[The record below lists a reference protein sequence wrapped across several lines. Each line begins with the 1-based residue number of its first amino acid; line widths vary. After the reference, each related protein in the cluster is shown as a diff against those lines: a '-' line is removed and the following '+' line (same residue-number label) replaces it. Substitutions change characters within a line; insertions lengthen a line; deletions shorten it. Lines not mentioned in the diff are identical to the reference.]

1 MEDIMAGG
9 SFSSMNKVIP
19 GIYYKI
25 SKQAVQQ
32 PLLTASGVLLWIG
45 ERTWGDAVERISLDD
60 YSKDVCYR
68 KTGLSNTSK
77 RMELFAQSC
86 QELIA
91 YDPREGRAKAS
102 ATAFGD
108 KVTIT
113 AAKPGSLGN
122 SISVVIIDYS
132 ADVAEV
138 RTSVDG
144 VVQHRQRVKKLGELV
159 SNDWVVFGVE
169 AANADVSAHSDFGTV
184 NLTGGSDG
192 TVAGGAV
199 GAGTKATGTLWGWGP
214 ITATPD
220 GAAGNKVAVKVTSGS
235 SSETVFSGTLDVTT
249 STPVWEEI
257 FRMSKEIQTWG
268 AISEENKNKV
278 RNNKF
283 FRLDADPSSSARPF
297 EDSALGSLSDVR
309 LSGGTDGA
317 GGGAINLSLVED
329 EYFNVVVTDDQSP
342 EMRQQISAWIA
353 DRCDK
358 RGRYAR
364 CLFVDKNALPDSAP
378 DNMYLSLCVNT
389 VDGDAT
395 LTAFAL
401 ACVEA
406 GASWNESTTMS
417 TFGLDGA
424 LDEALSDEDLET
436 AIENGIM
443 AIMKRIDGALCIC
456 KDINTRA
463 KNSSIPAQLGKNR
476 AVRLVETLRN
486 TLRSLWETQYAGKV
500 HNDETGRLLWKSKV
514 CEVLNEF
521 VAGHGIEQYESDDI
535 IVAAGEK
542 SDEVIMTIPLQFI
555 DSAELVY
562 VNLIL

>member
-60 YSKDVCYR
+60 YSKDICYR

-102 ATAFGD
+102 ATAFGG

-122 SISVVIIDYS
+122 SISIVIIDYS
-132 ADVAEV
+132 ADVAEI

-169 AANADVSAHSDFGTV
+169 PANADVSAHSDFGTF

-192 TVAGGAV
+192 TAAGGAV
-199 GAGTKATGTLWGWGP
+199 GAGTKATGTLWGWGS

-220 GAAGNKVAVKVTSGS
+220 GAAGNKVSVKLSSGS
-235 SSETVFSGTLDVTT
+235 SSDLIISGTLDTTT
-249 STPVWEEI
+249 SSPVWETI
-257 FRMSKEIQTWG
+257 VTLAKGVTTWNNL
-268 AISEENKNKV
+268 SESDKTKV

-283 FRLDADPSSSARPF
+283 FTLDADPTSDTAILNPISDLPRTIP
-297 EDSALGSLSDVR
+297 LTGGSD
-309 LSGGTDGA
+309 GTA
-317 GGGAINLSLVED
+317 AGAIDLSPVED

-389 VDGDAT
+389 VNGDAS
-395 LTAFAL
+395 LTAYAL

-424 LDEALSDEDLET
+424 LDEALSDDDLEI
-436 AIENGIM
+436 AIESGIM

>member
-1 MEDIMAGG
+1 MAGG

-108 KVTIT
+108 KVTLT

-169 AANADVSAHSDFGTV
+169 AADADVSAHSDFGTV

-192 TVAGGAV
+192 TAAAGGAG

-220 GAAGNKVAVKVTSGS
+220 GAAGNKVAIKAEGAYDSAYRV
-235 SSETVFSGTLDVTT
+235 SGTLD
-249 STPVWEEI
+249 STASAPVWEQI
-257 FRMSKEIQTWG
+257 FVIDKSGLNWDAQSSSTK
-268 AISEENKNKV
+268 AAV
-278 RNNKF
+278 RSNKF
-283 FRLDADPSSSARPF
+283 FTLDADPASDAKCVPT
-297 EDSALGSLSDVR
+297 SLSGPQKFD
-309 LSGGTDGA
+309 LTGGVDGA
-317 GGGAINLSLVED
+317 GGGAIDLSPVED

-389 VDGDAT
+389 VNGDAS
-395 LTAFAL
+395 LTAYAL

-406 GASWNESTTMS
+406 GASWNESATMS

-424 LDEALSDEDLET
+424 LDEALSDDDLET
-436 AIENGIM
+436 AIESGIM

>member
-1 MEDIMAGG
+1 MAGG

-102 ATAFGD
+102 ATAFGG
-108 KVTIT
+108 KVAIT

-122 SISVVIIDYS
+122 SISIVIIDYS

-192 TVAGGAV
+192 TAAGGAV

-235 SSETVFSGTLDVTT
+235 TSDTLFSGTLDVTA
-249 STPVWEEI
+249 SSPVWEEI
-257 FRMSKEIQTWG
+257 LRMSKSIQTWG
-268 AISEENKNKV
+268 EISEENKNKV

-283 FRLDADPSSSARPF
+283 FRLNADPSSSVRPF
-297 EDSALGSLSDVR
+297 QDSEMGSLSDVR
-309 LSGGTDGA
+309 LSGGADGA
-317 GGGAINLSLVED
+317 GGGAIDLSLVED

-389 VDGDAT
+389 VDGNAS

-436 AIENGIM
+436 AIESGIM

>member
-1 MEDIMAGG
+1 MAGG

-60 YSKDVCYR
+60 YSKDICYR

-102 ATAFGD
+102 AKAFGD
-108 KVTIT
+108 KVTLT

-144 VVQHRQRVKKLGELV
+144 VVQHRQRVKKLGDLV

-169 AANADVSAHSDFGTV
+169 PASAGDSAHSNFGTV

-192 TVAGGAV
+192 TASTGGAGG
-199 GAGTKATGTLWGWGP
+199 GKKATGALWGWGG

-220 GAAGNKVAVKVTSGS
+220 GAAGNKVAIKAEGQFDS
-235 SSETVFSGTLDVTT
+235 SYTVSGTLDYLASPV
-249 STPVWEEI
+249 VWERIFEI
-257 FRMSKEIQTWG
+257 DKSGLTW
-268 AISEENKNKV
+268 AEQSSATQAAA
-278 RNNKF
+278 RSNKF
-283 FRLDADPSSSARPF
+283 FTLDADPVSDAQCVPMSLTNTQSF
-297 EDSALGSLSDVR
+297 ALA
-309 LSGGTDGA
+309 GGADGGA
-317 GGGAINLSLVED
+317 GGGLNLSPVED

-342 EMRQQISAWIA
+342 EMRQEIAAWIA

-378 DNMYLSLCVNT
+378 DNMYLSLCVNS
-389 VDGDAT
+389 VNGDDS

-443 AIMKRIDGALCIC
+443 AIMKRVDGALCIC

-463 KNSSIPAQLGKNR
+463 KDSAIPAQLGKNR
-476 AVRLVETLRN
+476 AVRLIETLRN

-535 IVAAGEK
+535 VVAAGEK

>member
-1 MEDIMAGG
+1 MAGG

-102 ATAFGD
+102 ATAFGG
-108 KVTIT
+108 KVNIT

-122 SISVVIIDYS
+122 SISIVIIDYS

-192 TVAGGAV
+192 TAAAGGAV

-220 GAAGNKVAVKVTSGS
+220 GAAGNKVTVKLSDS
-235 SSETVFSGTLDVTT
+235 ASSELVISGTLDNTAP
-249 STPVWEEI
+249 SPVWETIVTLAKGGLKWQNLGE
-257 FRMSKEIQTWG
+257 SDK
-268 AISEENKNKV
+268 AKV
-278 RNNKF
+278 RSNKF
-283 FRLDADPSSSARPF
+283 FTLDADPSVDTDILNPI
-297 EDSALGSLSDVR
+297 SDLPR
-309 LSGGTDGA
+309 TTPLHGGADGA
-317 GGGAINLSLVED
+317 AGGAIDLSPVED

-389 VDGDAT
+389 VNGDAS

-424 LDEALSDEDLET
+424 LDEALSDDDLET
-436 AIENGIM
+436 AIESGIM

>member
-1 MEDIMAGG
+1 MAGG

-60 YSKDVCYR
+60 YSKDACYR
-68 KTGLSNTSK
+68 KTGLSNTNK

-102 ATAFGD
+102 ATAFGG
-108 KVTIT
+108 KVTLT

-122 SISVVIIDYS
+122 SISIVIIDYS

-192 TVAGGAV
+192 TAASGGA
-199 GAGTKATGTLWGWGP
+199 GGTKATGTLWGWGP
-214 ITATPD
+214 ITAVPD
-220 GAAGNKVAVKVTSGS
+220 GAAGNKVSIKAEGAYDSAYRVY
-235 SSETVFSGTLDVTT
+235 GTLD
-249 STPVWEEI
+249 STASAPVWEQIFEI
-257 FRMSKEIQTWG
+257 EKSALNWAPQSSATK
-268 AISEENKNKV
+268 AAV
-278 RNNKF
+278 RSNKF
-283 FRLDADPSSSARPF
+283 FTLNADPNSDAQCVPT
-297 EDSALGSLSDVR
+297 SLSGPQKFD
-309 LSGGTDGA
+309 LGGGVDGA
-317 GGGAINLSLVED
+317 GGGAIDLSPVED

-389 VDGDAT
+389 VNGDAP

-436 AIENGIM
+436 AIESGIM

>member
-1 MEDIMAGG
+1 MAGG

-60 YSKDVCYR
+60 YSKDACYR

-102 ATAFGD
+102 ATAFGG

-122 SISVVIIDYS
+122 SISIVIIDYS

-169 AANADVSAHSDFGTV
+169 ASNADVSAHSNFGTV

-192 TVAGGAV
+192 AAAGGAG

-220 GAAGNKVAVKVTSGS
+220 GAAGNKVAVKVAPGS
-235 SSETVFSGTLDVTT
+235 SSDTVFSGTLDVTA
-249 STPVWEEI
+249 SSPVWEEI
-257 FRMSKEIQTWG
+257 FRMPKGVQTWG
-268 AISEENKNKV
+268 EVSEENKNKV

-283 FRLDADPSSSARPF
+283 FRLDADPSSSVRPF
-297 EDSALGSLSDVR
+297 EDSQQGSLSDVR
-309 LSGGTDGA
+309 LSGGSDAGA
-317 GGGAINLSLVED
+317 GGGAIDLSPVED

-389 VDGDAT
+389 VNGDAS

-424 LDEALSDEDLET
+424 LDEALSDDDLET
-436 AIENGIM
+436 AIESGIM

>member
-1 MEDIMAGG
+1 MAGG

-60 YSKDVCYR
+60 YSKDICYR
-68 KTGLSNTSK
+68 KTGLSNTNK

-102 ATAFGD
+102 ATAYSG
-108 KVTIT
+108 KVAIT

-159 SNDWVVFGVE
+159 NNDWVVFGVE
-169 AANADVSAHSDFGTV
+169 SANADVSAHSDFGTV

-192 TVAGGAV
+192 TAAGGAG

-214 ITATPD
+214 ITAVPD
-220 GAAGNKVAVKVTSGS
+220 GAAGNNVSVKLSDGS
-235 SSETVFSGTLDVTT
+235 SSELVISGTLDVTT
-249 STPVWEEI
+249 SSPVWETI
-257 FRMSKEIQTWG
+257 VTLPKGVSTWNG
-268 AISEENKNKV
+268 LGDSDKAKV
-278 RNNKF
+278 RSNKF
-283 FRLDADPSSSARPF
+283 FTLDADPTSDTAI
-297 EDSALGSLSDVR
+297 LSPISDLPRTVP
-309 LSGGTDGA
+309 LSGGADAGA
-317 GGGAINLSLVED
+317 AGPIDLSPVED

-342 EMRQQISAWIA
+342 ETRQLVSAWIA

-436 AIENGIM
+436 AIESGIM

-463 KNSSIPAQLGKNR
+463 KNSAIPAQLGKNR

>member
-25 SKQAVQQ
+25 SKQAVEQ

-45 ERTWGDAVERISLDD
+45 ERTWGDSVERISLDD

-68 KTGLSNTSK
+68 KTGLSNTNK

-102 ATAFGD
+102 ATAYGG

-169 AANADVSAHSDFGTV
+169 ASNADVSAHSDFGTV

-192 TVAGGAV
+192 TASAGGAG

-220 GAAGNKVAVKVTSGS
+220 GAAGNKVSIKAEGAFDSRYIV
-235 SSETVFSGTLDVTT
+235 SGTLD
-249 STPVWEEI
+249 STASSPVWEQIFEI
-257 FRMSKEIQTWG
+257 DKSALTW
-268 AISEENKNKV
+268 AEQSSATKTAA
-278 RNNKF
+278 RSNKF
-283 FRLDADPSSSARPF
+283 FTLDADPDGSAQCVPT
-297 EDSALGSLSDVR
+297 SLSGPQQFS
-309 LSGGTDGA
+309 LTGGSDGA
-317 GGGAINLSLVED
+317 AGGAIDLSPVED

-424 LDEALSDEDLET
+424 LDEALSDDDLEI
-436 AIENGIM
+436 AIESGIM

-463 KNSSIPAQLGKNR
+463 KNSAIPAQLGKNR

>member
-1 MEDIMAGG
+1 MAGG

-45 ERTWGDAVERISLDD
+45 ERTWGDAVERISLED
-60 YSKDVCYR
+60 YSKDICYR

-102 ATAFGD
+102 ATAFGG
-108 KVTIT
+108 KVTLT

-169 AANADVSAHSDFGTV
+169 AAHAGDSAHSDFGTV

-192 TVAGGAV
+192 TAAGGAV

-214 ITATPD
+214 ITAVPD
-220 GAAGNKVAVKVTSGS
+220 GAAGNNVAIKFFEAS
-235 SSETVFSGTLDVTT
+235 SNFFTMQGTLNADA
-249 STPVWEEI
+249 SEPVWETIGSLTE
-257 FRMSKEIQTWG
+257 SGLTWSNME
-268 AISEENKNKV
+268 AYRS
-278 RNNKF
+278 NKF
-283 FRLDADPSSSARPF
+283 FTMDADPSSSAV
-297 EDSALGSLSDVR
+297 LCKVSDLPITTR
-309 LSGGTDGA
+309 LTGGADGA
-317 GGGAINLSLVED
+317 GGGAIDLSPVED

-342 EMRQQISAWIA
+342 EMRQLVSAWIA

-378 DNMYLSLCVNT
+378 DNMYLSLCVNC
-389 VDGDAT
+389 VDGDET

-424 LDEALSDEDLET
+424 LDEALSDDDLEI
-436 AIENGIM
+436 AIESGIM

-542 SDEVIMTIPLQFI
+542 SDEVVMTIPLQFI

>member
-1 MEDIMAGG
+1 MAGG

-102 ATAFGD
+102 ATAFGG
-108 KVTIT
+108 KVNIT

-122 SISVVIIDYS
+122 SISIVIIDYS

-169 AANADVSAHSDFGTV
+169 AANADVSAHSNFGTV

-192 TVAGGAV
+192 TAAAGGAV

-220 GAAGNKVAVKVTSGS
+220 GSAGNKVAIKIYEAASN
-235 SSETVFSGTLDVTT
+235 FYPLQGTLDADVAE
-249 STPVWEEI
+249 PVWETI
-257 FRMSKEIQTWG
+257 GNLTDSGFTWSNVD
-268 AISEENKNKV
+268 AYRS
-278 RNNKF
+278 NKF
-283 FRLDADPSSSARPF
+283 FTLDADPSSSAVLCKVGDLP
-297 EDSALGSLSDVR
+297 LTTR
-309 LSGGTDGA
+309 LTGGADGA
-317 GGGAINLSLVED
+317 GGGAIDLSPVED

-364 CLFVDKNALPDSAP
+364 CLFVDKNALPDNAP

-389 VDGDAT
+389 VNGDAS
-395 LTAFAL
+395 LTAYAL

-406 GASWNESTTMS
+406 GASWNESATMS

-424 LDEALSDEDLET
+424 LDEALSDDDLET
-436 AIENGIM
+436 AIESGIM

>member
-1 MEDIMAGG
+1 MAGG

-108 KVTIT
+108 KVTLT

-122 SISVVIIDYS
+122 SISIVIIDYS

-159 SNDWVVFGVE
+159 NNDWVVFGVE
-169 AANADVSAHSDFGTV
+169 SAHAGDSAHSDFGTV
-184 NLTGGSDG
+184 NLSGGSDG
-192 TVAGGAV
+192 TAAAGG
-199 GAGTKATGTLWGWGP
+199 GTKATGTLWGWGP

-220 GAAGNKVAVKVTSGS
+220 GAAGNKVAVKVATGS
-235 SSETVFSGTLDVTT
+235 SSETVFSGTLDVTA
-249 STPVWEEI
+249 SAPVWEEI
-257 FRMSKEIQTWG
+257 FRLPKGVQPWG
-268 AISEENKNKV
+268 ELSEENKAKV

-283 FRLDADPSSSARPF
+283 FRLDADPSNSTKPF
-297 EDSALGSLSDVR
+297 EDSQLGSLSDVR
-309 LSGGTDGA
+309 LSGGAD
-317 GGGAINLSLVED
+317 GGAAGPIDLSPVED

-436 AIENGIM
+436 AIESGIM

-463 KNSSIPAQLGKNR
+463 KNSAIPAQLGKNR

-535 IVAAGEK
+535 VVAAGEK

>member
-1 MEDIMAGG
+1 MAGG

-102 ATAFGD
+102 TTAFGD

-113 AAKPGSLGN
+113 AAKPGSLGD

-169 AANADVSAHSDFGTV
+169 PANADVSAHSDFGTV

-192 TVAGGAV
+192 TAAGGAG
-199 GAGTKATGTLWGWGP
+199 GAGTKATGALWGWGP

-220 GAAGNKVAVKVTSGS
+220 GAAGNKVAIKAYKAADNFYSIQ
-235 SSETVFSGTLDVTT
+235 GTLDADAP
-249 STPVWEEI
+249 TPKWEQIGSLTE
-257 FRMSKEIQTWG
+257 SGLTWSNMD
-268 AISEENKNKV
+268 AYRS
-278 RNNKF
+278 NKF
-283 FRLDADPSSSARPF
+283 FTLDADPTSDAVIFNVSDLPLETR
-297 EDSALGSLSDVR
+297 LTGGSDA
-309 LSGGTDGA
+309 A
-317 GGGAINLSLVED
+317 GGGAIDLSLVED

-424 LDEALSDEDLET
+424 LDEALSDDDLEI
-436 AIENGIM
+436 AIESGIM

>member
-1 MEDIMAGG
+1 MAGG

-169 AANADVSAHSDFGTV
+169 ASNADVSAHSDFGTV

-192 TVAGGAV
+192 TAAGGAV
-199 GAGTKATGTLWGWGP
+199 GVGTKATGTLWGWGP

-220 GAAGNKVAVKVTSGS
+220 GAAGNNVSVKLSDGS
-235 SSETVFSGTLDVTT
+235 SSELVISGTLD
-249 STPVWEEI
+249 STAPSPVWETI
-257 FRMSKEIQTWG
+257 VTLAKGVTTWNG
-268 AISEENKNKV
+268 LGDSDKAKV
-278 RNNKF
+278 RSNKF
-283 FRLDADPSSSARPF
+283 FTLDADPASDTAI
-297 EDSALGSLSDVR
+297 LSPISDLPR
-309 LSGGTDGA
+309 TIPLTGGADAT
-317 GGGAINLSLVED
+317 GGGAIDLSLVED

-389 VDGDAT
+389 VDGNAT

-406 GASWNESTTMS
+406 GASWNESATMS

-424 LDEALSDEDLET
+424 LDEALSDDDLET
-436 AIENGIM
+436 AIESGIM

>member
-1 MEDIMAGG
+1 MAGG

-108 KVTIT
+108 KVTLT

-192 TVAGGAV
+192 TAAAGGA
-199 GAGTKATGTLWGWGP
+199 GGTKATGTLWGWGP

-220 GAAGNKVAVKVTSGS
+220 GAAGNKVAIKAEGAYDSAYRV
-235 SSETVFSGTLDVTT
+235 SGTLD
-249 STPVWEEI
+249 STASAPVWEQI
-257 FRMSKEIQTWG
+257 FVIDKSGLNWDAQSSSTK
-268 AISEENKNKV
+268 AAV
-278 RNNKF
+278 RSNKF
-283 FRLDADPSSSARPF
+283 FTLDADPASDAKCVPT
-297 EDSALGSLSDVR
+297 SLSGPQKFD
-309 LSGGTDGA
+309 LTGGVDGA
-317 GGGAINLSLVED
+317 GGGPIDLSPVED

-342 EMRQQISAWIA
+342 EMRQQIAAWIA

-389 VDGDAT
+389 VNGDAS
-395 LTAFAL
+395 LTAYAL

-424 LDEALSDEDLET
+424 LDEALSDDDLET
-436 AIENGIM
+436 AIESGIM

>member
-1 MEDIMAGG
+1 MAGG

-102 ATAFGD
+102 ATAYSG
-108 KVTIT
+108 KVAIT

-192 TVAGGAV
+192 TAAGGAV

-220 GAAGNKVAVKVTSGS
+220 GAAGNKVAIKAEGAFNT
-235 SSETVFSGTLDVTT
+235 TYNISGTLDVTAP
-249 STPVWEEI
+249 SPVWEVI
-257 FRMSKEIQTWG
+257 CGIGKDGLSWSNQDPVIQG
-268 AISEENKNKV
+268 MIRS
-278 RNNKF
+278 NKF
-283 FRLDADPSSSARPF
+283 FTLDADPSS
-297 EDSALGSLSDVR
+297 DALCVPTSLSGPQQFS
-309 LSGGTDGA
+309 LTGGADGA
-317 GGGAINLSLVED
+317 GGGAIDLSPVED

-424 LDEALSDEDLET
+424 LDEALSDDDLET
-436 AIENGIM
+436 AIESGIM
-443 AIMKRIDGALCIC
+443 AIMKRIDGSLCIC

>member
-1 MEDIMAGG
+1 MAGG

-108 KVTIT
+108 KVTLT

-132 ADVAEV
+132 ADVAEI

-169 AANADVSAHSDFGTV
+169 PANADVSAHSDFGTV

-192 TVAGGAV
+192 TAAAGGAG
-199 GAGTKATGTLWGWGP
+199 GAGTKATGVLGGWGP

-220 GAAGNKVAVKVTSGS
+220 GAAGNKVGIRVEENTSSGITIKATLDRLS
-235 SSETVFSGTLDVTT
+235 SSIAWTPIANLPKGVSTWGSVDGSIKNAIRTNSFFAFNTEPTNEANIYPTSMSDLPLDVNLTG
-249 STPVWEEI
+249 
-257 FRMSKEIQTWG
+257 G
-268 AISEENKNKV
+268 A
-278 RNNKF
+278 
-283 FRLDADPSSSARPF
+283 DA
-297 EDSALGSLSDVR
+297 
-309 LSGGTDGA
+309 GA
-317 GGGAINLSLVED
+317 GGGAIDLSPVED

-389 VDGDAT
+389 VDGNAT

-406 GASWNESTTMS
+406 GASWNESATMS

-436 AIENGIM
+436 AIESGIM

-521 VAGHGIEQYESDDI
+521 VAGHGIEHRTTLSWRL
-535 IVAAGEK
+535 ARSRMK
-542 SDEVIMTIPLQFI
+542 SL
-555 DSAELVY
+555 
-562 VNLIL
+562 

>member
-1 MEDIMAGG
+1 MAGG

-192 TVAGGAV
+192 TAAGGAV

-235 SSETVFSGTLDVTT
+235 MSETVFSGTLDVTA
-249 STPVWEEI
+249 SSPVWEEI
-257 FRMSKEIQTWG
+257 FRMSKAIQTWG
-268 AISEENKNKV
+268 EVSEENKNKV

-283 FRLDADPSSSARPF
+283 FRLAADPSSSVRPF
-297 EDSALGSLSDVR
+297 EDSELGSLSDVR
-309 LSGGTDGA
+309 LSGGADGA
-317 GGGAINLSLVED
+317 GGGAIDLSLVED

-389 VDGDAT
+389 VDGNAS

-424 LDEALSDEDLET
+424 LDEALSDDDLET
-436 AIENGIM
+436 AIESGIM

>member
-1 MEDIMAGG
+1 MAGG

-91 YDPREGRAKAS
+91 YEPREGRAKAS

-108 KVTIT
+108 KVTLT

-192 TVAGGAV
+192 TAAGGAV

-220 GAAGNKVAVKVTSGS
+220 GAAGNKVAVKVTSDS
-235 SSETVFSGTLDVTT
+235 MSDTVFSGTLDVTA
-249 STPVWEEI
+249 SAPVWEEI
-257 FRMSKEIQTWG
+257 FRMTKSIQTWG
-268 AISEENKNKV
+268 EISEANKNKV

-283 FRLDADPSSSARPF
+283 FRLNADPSGSVRPF
-297 EDSALGSLSDVR
+297 EDSEMGSLSDVR
-309 LSGGTDGA
+309 LSGGADGA
-317 GGGAINLSLVED
+317 GGGAIDLSLVED

-389 VDGDAT
+389 VDGNAS

-436 AIENGIM
+436 AIESGIM

>member
-1 MEDIMAGG
+1 MAGG

-192 TVAGGAV
+192 TAAGGAV

-220 GAAGNKVAVKVTSGS
+220 GAAGNKVTVKLSEGGS
-235 SSETVFSGTLDVTT
+235 SEVIISGTLDNTAPSPAWETIVTLPKGGT
-249 STPVWEEI
+249 KWQNLGESD
-257 FRMSKEIQTWG
+257 K
-268 AISEENKNKV
+268 AKV
-278 RNNKF
+278 RSNKF
-283 FRLDADPSSSARPF
+283 FTLDADPSVDTFILNPI
-297 EDSALGSLSDVR
+297 SDLPR
-309 LSGGTDGA
+309 TSPLQGGADGA
-317 GGGAINLSLVED
+317 GGGAIDLSLVED

-389 VDGDAT
+389 VDGNAS

-424 LDEALSDEDLET
+424 LDEALSDDDLET
-436 AIENGIM
+436 AIESGIM

>member
-1 MEDIMAGG
+1 MAGG

-91 YDPREGRAKAS
+91 YDPRQGRAKAS
-102 ATAFGD
+102 ATAFGG

-192 TVAGGAV
+192 T
-199 GAGTKATGTLWGWGP
+199 
-214 ITATPD
+214 
-220 GAAGNKVAVKVTSGS
+220 AAG
-235 SSETVFSGTLDVTT
+235 
-249 STPVWEEI
+249 
-257 FRMSKEIQTWG
+257 
-268 AISEENKNKV
+268 
-278 RNNKF
+278 
-283 FRLDADPSSSARPF
+283 
-297 EDSALGSLSDVR
+297 
-309 LSGGTDGA
+309 GA
-317 GGGAINLSLVED
+317 GGGAIDLSPVED

-436 AIENGIM
+436 AIESGIM

-463 KNSSIPAQLGKNR
+463 KNSAIPAQLGKNR
-476 AVRLVETLRN
+476 AVRLIETLRN

-514 CEVLNEF
+514 CEVLNEL
-521 VAGHGIEQYESDDI
+521 VVGHGIEQYESDDI

>member
-1 MEDIMAGG
+1 MAGG

-102 ATAFGD
+102 ATAFGG
-108 KVTIT
+108 KVTLT

-122 SISVVIIDYS
+122 SISIVIIDYS
-132 ADVAEV
+132 PDVAEV

-192 TVAGGAV
+192 TAAAGGAG
-199 GAGTKATGTLWGWGP
+199 GAGTKATGTLWGWGT

-220 GAAGNKVAVKVTSGS
+220 GAAGNKVAIKVFEAASNFFTMQ
-235 SSETVFSGTLDVTT
+235 GTLNADA
-249 STPVWEEI
+249 SEPVWETIGSLTE
-257 FRMSKEIQTWG
+257 SGLTWSNLD
-268 AISEENKNKV
+268 IYKS
-278 RNNKF
+278 NKF
-283 FRLDADPSSSARPF
+283 FTLDADPSSSAVLCK
-297 EDSALGSLSDVR
+297 SSDLPLTTR
-309 LSGGTDGA
+309 LTGGADGA
-317 GGGAINLSLVED
+317 GGGAIDLSLVED

-389 VDGDAT
+389 VNGDAS
-395 LTAFAL
+395 LTAYAL

-424 LDEALSDEDLET
+424 LDEALSDDDLEI
-436 AIENGIM
+436 AIESGIM

-535 IVAAGEK
+535 VVAAGEK

>member
-1 MEDIMAGG
+1 MAGG

-102 ATAFGD
+102 ATAFGG
-108 KVTIT
+108 KVNIT

-122 SISVVIIDYS
+122 SISIVIIDYS

-169 AANADVSAHSDFGTV
+169 PANADVSAHSGFGTV

-192 TVAGGAV
+192 TASAGGAG

-220 GAAGNKVAVKVTSGS
+220 GAAGNKVAVKAEGSFSGS
-235 SSETVFSGTLDVTT
+235 YQVYGTLDNTAAE
-249 STPVWEEI
+249 PVWE
-257 FRMSKEIQTWG
+257 
-268 AISEENKNKV
+268 AILGFNKNALQWGDVTNEEKAAV
-278 RNNKF
+278 RSNKF
-283 FRLDADPSSSARPF
+283 FTLDADPASDAPCVPT
-297 EDSALGSLSDVR
+297 SLSGPQKFD
-309 LSGGTDGA
+309 LTGGADGA
-317 GGGAINLSLVED
+317 GGGAIDLSPVED

-389 VDGDAT
+389 VNGDAS
-395 LTAFAL
+395 LTAYAL

-424 LDEALSDEDLET
+424 LDEALSDDDLET
-436 AIENGIM
+436 AIESGIM

>member
-1 MEDIMAGG
+1 
-9 SFSSMNKVIP
+9 
-19 GIYYKI
+19 
-25 SKQAVQQ
+25 
-32 PLLTASGVLLWIG
+32 
-45 ERTWGDAVERISLDD
+45 
-60 YSKDVCYR
+60 
-68 KTGLSNTSK
+68 
-77 RMELFAQSC
+77 MELFAQSC

-102 ATAFGD
+102 TTAFGG
-108 KVTIT
+108 KVTLT

-144 VVQHRQRVKKLGELV
+144 VVQHRQRVKTLGELV

-169 AANADVSAHSDFGTV
+169 PANADVSAHSNFGTV

-192 TVAGGAV
+192 TASAGGAG
-199 GAGTKATGTLWGWGP
+199 GAGTKATGTLWGWGG

-220 GAAGNKVAVKVTSGS
+220 GAAGNKVAIKAEGAFDSRY
-235 SSETVFSGTLDVTT
+235 TVSGTLD
-249 STPVWEEI
+249 STVSAPVWEQIFEI
-257 FRMSKEIQTWG
+257 DKSALTWTEQSS
-268 AISEENKNKV
+268 ATKAAV
-278 RNNKF
+278 RSNKF
-283 FRLDADPSSSARPF
+283 FTLNADPNSAAQCVPT
-297 EDSALGSLSDVR
+297 SLSGPQKFD
-309 LSGGTDGA
+309 LGGGSDA
-317 GGGAINLSLVED
+317 ASGGAIDLSLVED

-342 EMRQQISAWIA
+342 EMRQQIAAWIA

-389 VDGDAT
+389 VNGDAS
-395 LTAFAL
+395 LTAYAL

-424 LDEALSDEDLET
+424 LDEALSDDDLET
-436 AIENGIM
+436 AIESGIM

-535 IVAAGEK
+535 VVAAGEK
-542 SDEVIMTIPLQFI
+542 SDEVVMTIPLQFI

>member
-1 MEDIMAGG
+1 MAGG

-102 ATAFGD
+102 ATAFGG
-108 KVTIT
+108 KVNIT

-122 SISVVIIDYS
+122 SISIVIIDYS

-169 AANADVSAHSDFGTV
+169 AANADVSAHSNFGTV

-192 TVAGGAV
+192 TASAGGAV

-220 GAAGNKVAVKVTSGS
+220 GAAGNKVAIKAEGSFSGS
-235 SSETVFSGTLDVTT
+235 YQVYGTLD
-249 STPVWEEI
+249 STASEPVWE
-257 FRMSKEIQTWG
+257 
-268 AISEENKNKV
+268 AILGFNKNALQWGDVTDEEKTAV
-278 RNNKF
+278 RSNKF
-283 FRLDADPSSSARPF
+283 FTLDADPASDAKCVPT
-297 EDSALGSLSDVR
+297 SLSGPQKFD
-309 LSGGTDGA
+309 LTGGADGA
-317 GGGAINLSLVED
+317 GGGAIDLSPVED

-389 VDGDAT
+389 VNGDAS

-406 GASWNESTTMS
+406 GASWNESATMS

-424 LDEALSDEDLET
+424 LDEALSDDDLET
-436 AIENGIM
+436 AIESGIM

>member
-1 MEDIMAGG
+1 MAGG

-108 KVTIT
+108 KVTLT

-192 TVAGGAV
+192 TAAGGAV

-235 SSETVFSGTLDVTT
+235 MSETVFSGTLDVTA
-249 STPVWEEI
+249 SAPVWEEI
-257 FRMSKEIQTWG
+257 FRMTKSIETWG
-268 AISEENKNKV
+268 EISEANKNKV

-283 FRLDADPSSSARPF
+283 FRLNADPSSSVRPF
-297 EDSALGSLSDVR
+297 EDSEMGSLSDVR
-309 LSGGTDGA
+309 LSGGADGA

-389 VDGDAT
+389 VDGNAS

-436 AIENGIM
+436 AIESGIM

>member
-1 MEDIMAGG
+1 MAGG

-102 ATAFGD
+102 ATAFGG
-108 KVTIT
+108 KVTLT

-169 AANADVSAHSDFGTV
+169 SSNADVSAHSDFGIV

-192 TVAGGAV
+192 VAATS
-199 GAGTKATGTLWGWGP
+199 GTKATGTLWGWGP

-220 GAAGNKVAVKVTSGS
+220 GAAGNKVAVKAAGDFAS
-235 SSETVFSGTLDVTT
+235 SYNVYGTLD
-249 STPVWEEI
+249 STATAPVWEKI
-257 FRMSKEIQTWG
+257 CTIDKSGSNWG
-268 AISEENKNKV
+268 LQNPTVQGNV
-278 RNNKF
+278 RSNKF
-283 FRLDADPSSSARPF
+283 FTLNADPDADAQCVPT
-297 EDSALGSLSDVR
+297 SLSGPQQFS
-309 LSGGTDGA
+309 LTGGADGA
-317 GGGAINLSLVED
+317 GGGAIDLSPVED
-329 EYFNVVVTDDQSP
+329 EYFNVVVTDDQSA

-389 VDGDAT
+389 VDGDET

-476 AVRLVETLRN
+476 AVRLIETLRN

>member
-1 MEDIMAGG
+1 MAGG
-9 SFSSMNKVIP
+9 SFFSMNKVIP

-108 KVTIT
+108 KVAIT
-113 AAKPGSLGN
+113 AAKPGSLGD
-122 SISVVIIDYS
+122 SISIVIIDYS

-169 AANADVSAHSDFGTV
+169 ASNADVSAHSDFGTV

-192 TVAGGAV
+192 TAAAGGAG

-235 SSETVFSGTLDVTT
+235 SSDIVFSGTLDVTA
-249 STPVWEEI
+249 SSPVWEEI
-257 FRMSKEIQTWG
+257 FRMTKSVQTWG
-268 AISEENKNKV
+268 EVSEENKNKV

-309 LSGGTDGA
+309 LSGGADGA
-317 GGGAINLSLVED
+317 GGGAIDLSPVED

-389 VDGDAT
+389 VNGDAS
-395 LTAFAL
+395 LTAYAL

-424 LDEALSDEDLET
+424 LDEALSDDDLET
-436 AIENGIM
+436 AIESGIM

>member
-1 MEDIMAGG
+1 MAGG

-102 ATAFGD
+102 ATAFGG

-192 TVAGGAV
+192 AAAGGAV

-220 GAAGNKVAVKVTSGS
+220 GAAGNKVAVKLSEGT
-235 SSETVFSGTLDVTT
+235 SSELVISGTLDNTAPSPAWETIVTL
-249 STPVWEEI
+249 PKGAKAWENL
-257 FRMSKEIQTWG
+257 
-268 AISEENKNKV
+268 SESDKANV
-278 RNNKF
+278 RSNKF
-283 FRLDADPSSSARPF
+283 FTLDADPSADTAILHPIG
-297 EDSALGSLSDVR
+297 ALPRTIPLQ
-309 LSGGTDGA
+309 GGADGA

-389 VDGDAT
+389 VDGNAS

-436 AIENGIM
+436 AIESGIM

>member
-1 MEDIMAGG
+1 MAGG

-102 ATAFGD
+102 ATAFGG
-108 KVTIT
+108 KVAIT

-122 SISVVIIDYS
+122 SISIVIIDYS

-192 TVAGGAV
+192 TAAAGGAG

-235 SSETVFSGTLDVTT
+235 SSEKVFSGTLDVTA
-249 STPVWEEI
+249 SSPVWEEI
-257 FRMSKEIQTWG
+257 FRMTKSVQTWG
-268 AISEENKNKV
+268 EVSEENKNKV

-297 EDSALGSLSDVR
+297 EDSQSGSLSDVR
-309 LSGGTDGA
+309 LSGGADGA
-317 GGGAINLSLVED
+317 GGGAIDLSPVED

-389 VDGDAT
+389 VNGDAS
-395 LTAFAL
+395 LTAYAL

-406 GASWNESTTMS
+406 GASWNESATMS

-424 LDEALSDEDLET
+424 LDEALSDDDLET
-436 AIENGIM
+436 AIESGIM

>member
-1 MEDIMAGG
+1 MAGG

-32 PLLTASGVLLWIG
+32 PLLTASGILLWIG

-102 ATAFGD
+102 ATAFGG

-192 TVAGGAV
+192 TAAGGAG

-220 GAAGNKVAVKVTSGS
+220 GAAGNKVAVKVTRGGS
-235 SSETVFSGTLDVTT
+235 SENVFSGTLDVTA
-249 STPVWEEI
+249 SSPVWEEI
-257 FRMSKEIQTWG
+257 FRMTKSIQTWG
-268 AISEENKNKV
+268 EVSEENKNKV

-283 FRLDADPSSSARPF
+283 FRLNADPSSSVRPF
-297 EDSALGSLSDVR
+297 EDSELGSLSDVR
-309 LSGGTDGA
+309 LSGGADGA
-317 GGGAINLSLVED
+317 GGGAIDLSLVED

>member
-1 MEDIMAGG
+1 MAGG

-108 KVTIT
+108 KVTLT

-169 AANADVSAHSDFGTV
+169 ASNADVSAHSDFGTV

-192 TVAGGAV
+192 TAAGGAG

-220 GAAGNKVAVKVTSGS
+220 GAAGNKVAVKAEGAYDSAYRV
-235 SSETVFSGTLDVTT
+235 SGTLD
-249 STPVWEEI
+249 STASAPVWEQI
-257 FRMSKEIQTWG
+257 FVIDKSALNWDAQSSSTK
-268 AISEENKNKV
+268 AAV
-278 RNNKF
+278 RSNKF
-283 FRLDADPSSSARPF
+283 FTLDADPASDAKCVPT
-297 EDSALGSLSDVR
+297 SLSGPQKFD
-309 LSGGTDGA
+309 LTGGADGA
-317 GGGAINLSLVED
+317 GGGAIDLSPVED

-389 VDGDAT
+389 VNGDAS
-395 LTAFAL
+395 LTAYAL

-406 GASWNESTTMS
+406 GASWNESATMS

-424 LDEALSDEDLET
+424 LDEALSDDDLET
-436 AIENGIM
+436 AIESGIM

>member
-1 MEDIMAGG
+1 MAGG

-102 ATAFGD
+102 ATAFGG
-108 KVTIT
+108 KVNIT

-122 SISVVIIDYS
+122 SISIVIIDYS

-169 AANADVSAHSDFGTV
+169 ASNADVSAHSNFGTV

-192 TVAGGAV
+192 TAAAGGAG

-220 GAAGNKVAVKVTSGS
+220 GAAGNKVAIKVISGS
-235 SSETVFSGTLDVTT
+235 SSDTVFSGTLDVTA
-249 STPVWEEI
+249 SSPVWEEI
-257 FRMSKEIQTWG
+257 FRMPKSLQTWG
-268 AISEENKNKV
+268 ALSEENKTKV

-283 FRLDADPSSSARPF
+283 FRLDADPSSSVLPF
-297 EDSALGSLSDVR
+297 EASQLGSLSDVR
-309 LSGGTDGA
+309 LSGGADGA
-317 GGGAINLSLVED
+317 GGGAIDLSPVED

-389 VDGDAT
+389 VNGDAS
-395 LTAFAL
+395 LTAYAL

-424 LDEALSDEDLET
+424 LDEALSDDDLET
-436 AIENGIM
+436 AIESGIM

>member
-1 MEDIMAGG
+1 MAGG

-68 KTGLSNTSK
+68 KTGLSNTNK

-102 ATAFGD
+102 NTAFGG
-108 KVTIT
+108 KVTLT

-122 SISVVIIDYS
+122 SISIVIIDYS
-132 ADVAEV
+132 SDVAEV

-192 TVAGGAV
+192 TAAGGAG
-199 GAGTKATGTLWGWGP
+199 GAGGTKATGTLWGWGP

-220 GAAGNKVAVKVTSGS
+220 GAAGNKVAIKVATGS
-235 SSETVFSGTLDVTT
+235 SSDTVFSGTLDVTA
-249 STPVWEEI
+249 SSPVWEEI
-257 FRMSKEIQTWG
+257 FRMPKGVQSWG
-268 AISEENKNKV
+268 EISEENKNKV

-283 FRLDADPSSSARPF
+283 FRLNADPSNSVRPF
-297 EDSALGSLSDVR
+297 EDSEMGSLSDVR
-309 LSGGTDGA
+309 LSGGADGA
-317 GGGAINLSLVED
+317 GGAIDLSPVED

-436 AIENGIM
+436 AIESGIM

>member
-1 MEDIMAGG
+1 M
-9 SFSSMNKVIP
+9 
-19 GIYYKI
+19 
-25 SKQAVQQ
+25 
-32 PLLTASGVLLWIG
+32 
-45 ERTWGDAVERISLDD
+45 
-60 YSKDVCYR
+60 
-68 KTGLSNTSK
+68 
-77 RMELFAQSC
+77 
-86 QELIA
+86 
-91 YDPREGRAKAS
+91 
-102 ATAFGD
+102 
-108 KVTIT
+108 
-113 AAKPGSLGN
+113 
-122 SISVVIIDYS
+122 
-132 ADVAEV
+132 
-138 RTSVDG
+138 
-144 VVQHRQRVKKLGELV
+144 
-159 SNDWVVFGVE
+159 
-169 AANADVSAHSDFGTV
+169 
-184 NLTGGSDG
+184 
-192 TVAGGAV
+192 
-199 GAGTKATGTLWGWGP
+199 WGWGP

-220 GAAGNKVAVKVTSGS
+220 GAAGNKVAVKVTTGS
-235 SSETVFSGTLDVTT
+235 ASDTVFSGTLDVTA
-249 STPVWEEI
+249 SSPVWEEI
-257 FRMSKEIQTWG
+257 FRMTKSVQTWG
-268 AISEENKNKV
+268 ELSEENKGKV

-283 FRLDADPSSSARPF
+283 FRLDADPSSSVRPF
-297 EDSALGSLSDVR
+297 DDSELGSLSDVR
-309 LSGGTDGA
+309 LSGGADGA
-317 GGGAINLSLVED
+317 GGVAIDLSPVED

-389 VDGDAT
+389 VDGDST

-424 LDEALSDEDLET
+424 LDEALSDDDLET
-436 AIENGIM
+436 AIESGIM

>member
-1 MEDIMAGG
+1 MAGG

-102 ATAFGD
+102 ATAFGG
-108 KVTIT
+108 KVNIT

-122 SISVVIIDYS
+122 SISIVIIDYS

-169 AANADVSAHSDFGTV
+169 PANADVSAHSNFGTV

-192 TVAGGAV
+192 TAAAGGAG

-220 GAAGNKVAVKVTSGS
+220 GAAGNKVAIKAEGAYDSAY
-235 SSETVFSGTLDVTT
+235 TVSGTLD
-249 STPVWEEI
+249 STASAPVWERIFEI
-257 FRMSKEIQTWG
+257 DKSALNWDAQSSSTK
-268 AISEENKNKV
+268 AAV
-278 RNNKF
+278 RSNKF
-283 FRLDADPSSSARPF
+283 FTLDADPASDAKCVPT
-297 EDSALGSLSDVR
+297 SLSGPQKFD
-309 LSGGTDGA
+309 LTGGADGA
-317 GGGAINLSLVED
+317 GGGAIDLSPVED

-378 DNMYLSLCVNT
+378 DNMYLSLCGNT
-389 VDGDAT
+389 VNGDAS
-395 LTAFAL
+395 LTAYAL

-406 GASWNESTTMS
+406 GASWNESATMS

-424 LDEALSDEDLET
+424 LDEALSDDDLET
-436 AIENGIM
+436 AIESGIM

>member
-1 MEDIMAGG
+1 MAGG

-199 GAGTKATGTLWGWGP
+199 GAGTKATGTLWGWGA

-220 GAAGNKVAVKVTSGS
+220 GAAGNKVAVKVTIGS
-235 SSETVFSGTLDVTT
+235 MSETVFSGTLDVTA
-249 STPVWEEI
+249 SSPVWEEI
-257 FRMSKEIQTWG
+257 FRMSKAIQTWG
-268 AISEENKNKV
+268 EVSEENKNKV

-283 FRLDADPSSSARPF
+283 FRLDADPSSSVRPF
-297 EDSALGSLSDVR
+297 EDSELGSLSDVR
-309 LSGGTDGA
+309 LSGGADGA
-317 GGGAINLSLVED
+317 GGGAIDLSLVED
-329 EYFNVVVTDDQSP
+329 EYFNVAVTDDQSP

-389 VDGDAT
+389 VDGNAS

>member
-1 MEDIMAGG
+1 MAGG

-102 ATAFGD
+102 ATAFGG
-108 KVTIT
+108 KVAIT

-144 VVQHRQRVKKLGELV
+144 VVQHRQRVKKLGDLV

-169 AANADVSAHSDFGTV
+169 ASNADVSAHSDFGTV
-184 NLTGGSDG
+184 NLSGGSDG
-192 TVAGGAV
+192 TAAGGSG

-235 SSETVFSGTLDVTT
+235 MSETVFSGTLDVTA
-249 STPVWEEI
+249 SVPVWEEI

-268 AISEENKNKV
+268 EVSEENKAKV

-283 FRLDADPSSSARPF
+283 FRLDADPSSSVRPF

-309 LSGGTDGA
+309 LSGGADGA
-317 GGGAINLSLVED
+317 GGGAIDLSPVED

-389 VDGDAT
+389 VNGDAS
-395 LTAFAL
+395 LTAYAL

-436 AIENGIM
+436 AIESGIM

-463 KNSSIPAQLGKNR
+463 KNSAIPAQLGKNR
-476 AVRLVETLRN
+476 AVRLIETLRN

-542 SDEVIMTIPLQFI
+542 SDEVVMTIPLQFI

>member
-1 MEDIMAGG
+1 MAGG

-102 ATAFGD
+102 ATAFGG
-108 KVTIT
+108 KVTLT

-192 TVAGGAV
+192 TASGGAV

-220 GAAGNKVAVKVTSGS
+220 GAAGNKVAVKLSEGT
-235 SSETVFSGTLDVTT
+235 SSEVVISGTLDNTAPSPAWETIVTLAKGD
-249 STPVWEEI
+249 
-257 FRMSKEIQTWG
+257 FRWQNL
-268 AISEENKNKV
+268 SESDKANV
-278 RNNKF
+278 RSNKF
-283 FRLDADPSSSARPF
+283 FTLDADPAA
-297 EDSALGSLSDVR
+297 DTLILNTISDLPR
-309 LSGGTDGA
+309 TIPLQNGADGA
-317 GGGAINLSLVED
+317 SGGAIDLSLVED

-389 VDGDAT
+389 VDGNAS

-436 AIENGIM
+436 AIESGIM

>member
-1 MEDIMAGG
+1 MAGG

-32 PLLTASGVLLWIG
+32 PLLTASGILLWIG

-60 YSKDVCYR
+60 YSKDICYR

-102 ATAFGD
+102 ATAFGG

-169 AANADVSAHSDFGTV
+169 AANADVSAHSNFGTV

-192 TVAGGAV
+192 AAAGG
-199 GAGTKATGTLWGWGP
+199 GKKAKGTLWQWGGV
-214 ITATPD
+214 TATPD
-220 GAAGNKVAVKVTSGS
+220 GADGNKVSVKLSDGS
-235 SSETVFSGTLDVTT
+235 SSELVISGTLDVTT
-249 STPVWEEI
+249 SSPVWETI
-257 FRMSKEIQTWG
+257 VTLGKGVFTWNNL
-268 AISEENKNKV
+268 SESDKAKV
-278 RNNKF
+278 RSNKF
-283 FRLDADPSSSARPF
+283 FTLDADPAGDTAILSPISDLPRTIPL
-297 EDSALGSLSDVR
+297 LGGSDA
-309 LSGGTDGA
+309 GA
-317 GGGAINLSLVED
+317 GGGAIDLSPVED

-436 AIENGIM
+436 AIESGIM